1 MRDAIEPPR
10 PSIDAKVFAFVAE
23 HEFARSDFPQS
34 GYNVHRL
41 SRDVTQL
48 LSLAVARYRRCGA
61 LDGQDHSGFG
71 KEGRLRKAVAAL
83 ERHR

>member
-1 MRDAIEPPR
+1 MWDAIEPLCPA
-10 PSIDAKVFAFVAE
+10 IDAKVFVFIAE

-48 LSLAVARYRRCGA
+48 LLHNASLPAREIG
-61 LDGQDHSGFG
+61 
-71 KEGRLRKAVAAL
+71 EAA
-83 ERHR
+83 EWMAGTIRQFR

>member
-1 MRDAIEPPR
+1 
-10 PSIDAKVFAFVAE
+10 VAE

-48 LSLAVARYRRCGA
+48 LLHQASLPARDIDDAAGWTVRTIVRCVGA
-61 LDGQDHSGFG
+61 GPRNRF
-71 KEGRLRKAVAAL
+71 
-83 ERHR
+83 